1 MTEYE
6 EFIYLISR
14 AAPETLAE
22 VKRILMAAV
31 EEEKRENK

>member
-6 EFIYLISR
+6 EFVYLVSR
-14 AAPETLAE
+14 ADPETLAE

-31 EEEKRENK
+31 EEEEDE